1 MRGEREKLRRANDY
15 LMFFMDELCDYDF
28 SRKKSETVEDWA
40 KRIYMKSSSLKTL
53 GHDCRRSIMMLSCC
67 DIGVTA

>member
-1 MRGEREKLRRANDY
+1 MRGEREKLRSANNY

-28 SRKKSETVEDWA
+28 SRTNGETIEELA

-53 GHDCRRSIMMLSCC
+53 GQDCRESIMMLGCC

>member
-1 MRGEREKLRRANDY
+1 MRGEKEKLRRANDY
-15 LMFFMDELCDYDF
+15 LMFFMDDLCEYNF
-28 SRKKSETVEDWA
+28 SRMKSESVEEWA

-53 GHDCRRSIMMLSCC
+53 GQDCRRSIMMLGCC